1 MSRFRKSARAL
12 AAAVLLAAVTLL
24 ALLSPTPGHA
34 QTVNTYLSNFGQGM
48 DHYDAFQDN
57 RAQSFRT
64 GPQAGGYTVT
74 SVDIVSED
82 PQGDAF
88 SAAIYSVDSNGYP
101 DSQVA
106 ALTAPSSFAAGTL
119 TFTAPANTT
128 LSANTT
134 YTVRIV
140 KNDSSPAVVLSLDST
155 TSNAE
160 DMGGA
165 SGWSI
170 GNGTHRWD
178 SHDGA
183 WYLNSSTGAIRIAVK
198 GTTTVN
204 NPATGAP
211 AITGP
216 AQVGQTLTAVISS
229 IMDADG
235 LNTPGYT
242 YRWIRVD
249 GSIDADIP
257 GATSSA
263 YALVAADRGKTIK
276 VRVSFTDDASFSET
290 LTSAATAAA
299 ANNLATGA
307 PTITGPAQVERTSD
321 NSTGD
326 SG

>member
-12 AAAVLLAAVTLL
+12 AAAVLPAAVTLL
-24 ALLSPTPGHA
+24 ALLSATPGHA

-88 SAAIYSVDSNGYP
+88 SAAIHSVDSNGYP

-178 SHDGA
+178 SYNGA

-198 GTTTVN
+198 GATTVN

-211 AITGP
+211 AITGTV
-216 AQVGQTLTAVISS
+216 QVGQTLTAATSG
-229 IMDADG
+229 IMDSDG
-235 LNTPGYT
+235 LTTPGYT
-242 YRWIRVD
+242 YRWVRVD
-249 GSIDADIP
+249 GGEP
-257 GATSSA
+257 YRRT
-263 YALVAADRGKTIK
+263 
-276 VRVSFTDDASFSET
+276 SFSAHNRPHEEEEE
-290 LTSAATAAA
+290 A
-299 ANNLATGA
+299 
-307 PTITGPAQVERTSD
+307 
-321 NSTGD
+321 
-326 SG
+326 